1 MLLWKLFLIFMKI
14 GFASFGG
21 GYAVI
26 SMIHYEISQYGWI
39 TPERFQHIV
48 ALAGMSPGSI
58 AVNAAM
64 LIGLDTAGM
73 PGAIAAIAGIT
84 LPSLIIIVL
93 AARFFYKIHTKP
105 WVQYSLYGLRPII
118 IGLIIYAAIHLG
130 FPSLTSSLLN
140 WATLATLLIGGAA
153 FVSIVR
159 YKVHP
164 LMVIG
169 LSACAGIVLF

>member
-26 SMIHYEISQYGWI
+26 SMIHYEVSQYGEL

-73 PGAIAAIAGIT
+73 PGAIAAITGII
-84 LPSLIIIVL
+84 LPSLVIIVL
-93 AARFFYKIHTKP
+93 AAQFFYKLHTKP

-118 IGLIIYAAIHLG
+118 VGLIIYAAIHLG
-130 FPSLTSSLLN
+130 FPRLPGSLLN
-140 WATLATLLIGGAA
+140 WTTLATLLIGGVA
-153 FVSIVR
+153 FLSIVK
-159 YKVHP
+159 YKLHP
-164 LMVIG
+164 LLVIA